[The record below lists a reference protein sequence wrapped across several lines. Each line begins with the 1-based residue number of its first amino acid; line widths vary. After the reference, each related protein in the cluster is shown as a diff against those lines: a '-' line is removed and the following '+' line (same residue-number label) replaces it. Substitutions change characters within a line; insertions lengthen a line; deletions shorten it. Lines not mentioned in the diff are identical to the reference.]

1 MQNYAYLLRLSIKSL
16 LPWKIGARLF
26 RKEGITRICCRNS
39 QFTNMGKYATISK
52 EAETWISAEYKQ
64 TQRTREYICW
74 PHYREFPGGNFR
86 FSWLRG
92 KCRCRWKMAWERC
105 SRDEIHI
112 QTATGSPVI
121 AEGYQDN
128 GRLSDHYNSGRS
140 ICMESYSIRF
150 LTARQEQTEVV
161 TRAGLVFSI

>member
-1 MQNYAYLLRLSIKSL
+1 MLLFLKERKHEFPQN
-16 LPWKIGARLF
+16 
-26 RKEGITRICCRNS
+26 
-39 QFTNMGKYATISK
+39 ISK
-52 EAETWISAEYKQ
+52 LNEQESTFADHITENSPKEELLFYKQ
-64 TQRTREYICW
+64 KNRSRTKKDCSLSMAEREV
-74 PHYREFPGGNFR
+74 PVQMEDGLG
-86 FSWLRG
+86 
-92 KCRCRWKMAWERC
+92 EC

-161 TRAGLVFSI
+161 TRAGLVFSMRRGLFFIIIQEEQ